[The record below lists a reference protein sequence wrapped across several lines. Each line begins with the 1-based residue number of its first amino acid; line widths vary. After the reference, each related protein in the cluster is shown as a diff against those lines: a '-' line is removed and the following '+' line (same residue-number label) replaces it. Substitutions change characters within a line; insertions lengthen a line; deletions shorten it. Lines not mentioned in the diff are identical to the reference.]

1 MCVSQW
7 LGEGGLLHKDSATRS
22 RRIWHSHHLP
32 IWVVSCIHVLGGV
45 VGHED
50 AAAVHAIAAG
60 KSTHHLQQHHISFG
74 IIEDKLQACGTQ
86 KESNGI

>member
-22 RRIWHSHHLP
+22 RR